1 MYSAFATAGRKR
13 EWFLGVGGRTGG
25 RVERVLIGGVCLL
38 LLLWVNPAALSAGVM
53 AEPYNTKRCGVPRG
67 VTQLTY
73 DDSDYRDVY
82 NVVRL
87 ARAAR
92 RLDVGLGIFQL
103 SEQTRRYERATGF
116 SIGPELRRL
125 GMYVGNH
132 THSHTQLTRLGYEG
146 IRWQMMNGLNSA
158 YLRPPY
164 GSYDPRIQRIARR
177 LDLRICMWTFNTKDY
192 FGLSADAI
200 CRNVVR
206 NAPKGAVVLMHL
218 NQSAANA
225 STLRCMVRGLRAR
238 DHRICRPY
246 TATHPKEV
254 TPVRLYR
261 LPC

>member
-73 DDSDYRDVY
+73 DDSDYRDVN

-103 SEQTRRYERATGF
+103 SEQTRRTSARPASALARSFAGSACTWET
-116 SIGPELRRL
+116 
-125 GMYVGNH
+125 
-132 THSHTQLTRLGYEG
+132 TRTP
-146 IRWQMMNGLNSA
+146 IRS
-158 YLRPPY
+158 
-164 GSYDPRIQRIARR
+164 
-177 LDLRICMWTFNTKDY
+177 
-192 FGLSADAI
+192 
-200 CRNVVR
+200 
-206 NAPKGAVVLMHL
+206 
-218 NQSAANA
+218 
-225 STLRCMVRGLRAR
+225 
-238 DHRICRPY
+238 
-246 TATHPKEV
+246 
-254 TPVRLYR
+254 
-261 LPC
+261 